1 MPSANVPRTRS
12 CRRVLPLLLLVLLS
26 ACGDSGTKTPA
37 GPGTDQPD
45 DGSPVAV
52 AFADTA
58 LEQAVRLALSR
69 PAGDLSLAALHSLTT
84 LSASGR
90 GIADLHGI
98 GQLDSLTALDLSNN
112 RIVDLTPLDSLAHL
126 QMLDLSWNQ
135 VSDLTPLS
143 GLAELQSLA
152 LEGNQ
157 VTDLTSILGLPA
169 LATLDLTGNPLTEE
183 ARITQLAAL
192 RDRGIQVSPG
202 VPGTEGDT
210 PSGSI
215 AFASDRGGTLDIY
228 VADADGTHLVNL
240 TRGSTG
246 NNWEPV
252 WSPDWTR
259 IAFTSDREG
268 GFAPHLYVM
277 DADGSDVTRLVD
289 EPGWNPRWSPQG
301 DQLAYV
307 RSEGGGIVVLDLA
320 SSSSLSLTAGM
331 AGQEYL
337 PCWSP
342 DGTRIAFTSDGEG
355 SLQVWVVAADGG
367 AAQRVTEEAGSA
379 VALAWSPDGSGIL
392 YARGRAEWLV
402 SGLPV
407 NVIRPELNLWES
419 ELWVVELAGRQSLR
433 LLGESQ
439 PACGATWSPDGRY
452 LAFTSRQG
460 GDFDIYLSL
469 PGVGVPFNLTSQAAA
484 DITPSWSPRSVAE
497 YAAGLPTEE
506 GPGPALDPEEEVVF
520 ADSALEAA
528 VRAQVGLW
536 TGPIRRRDV
545 ELIDS
550 FYHGSLGISD
560 LRGIEALAR
569 VVWLSLNDNRIRD
582 LSPLS
587 ELTTLRTLFLDNNQI
602 FDLAPLAGLRG
613 VTWLHLSGNQIED
626 VTPLAGLVGLSDLQ
640 LGRNPIRD
648 ISPLAALRP
657 KWTLSLSLSR
667 TQVSDLRPLLQIPG
681 PNDQTPALTEWKV
694 VGCPL
699 DDYSRNTVIPAL
711 KERGTQVTE

>member
-1 MPSANVPRTRS
+1 MAA
-12 CRRVLPLLLLVLLS
+12 LLLALLS
-26 ACGDSGTKTPA
+26 GCGDSGRRIPA

-45 DGSPVAV
+45 DGQPATT

-58 LEQAVRLALSR
+58 LEQAVRQALAQ
-69 PAGDLSLAALHSLTT
+69 PTGDLSQTSLHSLTT
-84 LSASGR
+84 LSAANR
-90 GIADLHGI
+90 GIVDLHGI
-98 GQLDSLTALDLSNN
+98 EQLDSLTALDLSNN
-112 RIVDLTPLDSLAHL
+112 RITDLSPLDSLTHL

-135 VSDLTPLS
+135 VSDLGPLA
-143 GLAELQSLA
+143 GVVTLETLA

-157 VTDLTSILGLPA
+157 VTDLGPLLGLPA
-169 LATLDLTGNPLTEE
+169 LASLDLTGNPLTED

-192 RDRGIQVSPG
+192 MDRGIQVSFE
-202 VPGTEGDT
+202 VPGAEGDT

-228 VADADGTHLVNL
+228 VVDVDGTHLVNL
-240 TRGSTG
+240 TRGSAG

-259 IAFTSDREG
+259 IAFSSDREG
-268 GFAPHLYVM
+268 GFAPHPYVM
-277 DADGSDVTRLVD
+277 DADGSNLTRLIE
-289 EPGWNPRWSPQG
+289 EPGWNPQWSPQG
-301 DQLAYV
+301 DRLAYV

-320 SSSSLSLTAGM
+320 SGSVLSLTAGM
-331 AGQEYL
+331 GGQEYL

-342 DGTRIAFTSDGEG
+342 DGTRIAFSSNGEG
-355 SLQVWVVAADGG
+355 TWQVYVVPADGG
-367 AAQRVTEEAGSA
+367 AAQRVTQEAGSA

-392 YARGRAEWLV
+392 CARGPYNRPSIFS
-402 SGLPV
+402 SGLTDR
-407 NVIRPELNLWES
+407 VIRHELYLS
-419 ELWVVELAGRQSLR
+419 QPELWVVELAGGRSRRR
-433 LLGESQ
+433 LEEAQ
-439 PACGATWSPDGRY
+439 QACGATWSPDGRY
-452 LAFTSRQG
+452 LVYTSRQG
-460 GDFDIYLSL
+460 GDFEIYLSL
-469 PGVGVPFNLTSQAAA
+469 PGIGVSVNLTSRVGA
-484 DITPSWSPRSVAE
+484 DLTPSWSPRSVAE

-506 GPGPALDPEEEVVF
+506 GPEPALDPEEEVPF

-528 VRAQVGLW
+528 VREQVGLP

-545 ELIDS
+545 EILDQA
-550 FYHGSLGISD
+550 YLHRMGISD
-560 LRGIEALAR
+560 LRGIEFLAR
-569 VVWLSLNDNRIRD
+569 MVTLDLDGNQIRD

-587 ELTTLRTLFLDNNQI
+587 GLSGLRQLSLSSNQI
-602 FDLAPLAGLRG
+602 VDLTPLARLRG
-613 VTWLHLSGNQIED
+613 LMWLSLSGNQIED
-626 VTPLAGLVGLSDLQ
+626 VTPLAGLVCLSDLQ

-681 PNDQTPALTEWKV
+681 PNDQTPALTELKV

-711 KERGTQVTE
+711 RERGTTVVE

>member
-1 MPSANVPRTRS
+1 MV
-12 CRRVLPLLLLVLLS
+12 LLLVVLT
-26 ACGDSGTKTPA
+26 ACGDSSPKTPA
-37 GPGTDQPD
+37 GPGTDHPG
-45 DGSPVAV
+45 DGQTVAA

-58 LEQAVRLALSR
+58 LEQAVRLALSQ

-98 GQLDSLTALDLSNN
+98 EQLDSLTALDLSNN
-112 RIVDLTPLDSLAHL
+112 RIVDLTPLDSLTHL

-143 GLAELQSLA
+143 GLAELQTLV

-157 VTDLTSILGLPA
+157 VTDLTPVLGLPA
-169 LATLDLTGNPLTEE
+169 LASLDLTGNPLTED
-183 ARITQLAAL
+183 ARITQLVAL
-192 RDRGIQVSPG
+192 TDRGIQVSFE
-202 VPGTEGDT
+202 VPGAEGDT

-215 AFASDRGGTLDIY
+215 AYASDRGGTLDIY
-228 VADADGTHLVNL
+228 VVDVDGSHLVNL
-240 TRGSTG
+240 TRGSAG

-301 DQLAYV
+301 DRLAYV
-307 RSEGGGIVVLDLA
+307 RSEGGGIVVRDLA
-320 SSSSLSLTAGM
+320 SGSVLYLTAGM

-355 SLQVWVVAADGG
+355 SQQVWVVAADGG
-367 AAQRVTEEAGSA
+367 AAQRVTQEAGAA

-392 YARGRAEWLV
+392 YARGRYEWL
-402 SGLPV
+402 SSDLPV
-407 NVIRPELNLWES
+407 NVIRPELNTGQP
-419 ELWVVELAGRQSLR
+419 ELWVVELAGGQTRR

-439 PACGATWSPDGRY
+439 QACGATWSPDGRH

-469 PGVGVPFNLTSQAAA
+469 PGVGVPFNLTTSVGA
-484 DITPSWSPRSVAE
+484 DVTPSWSPRSVAE

-506 GPGPALDPEEEVVF
+506 GPGPVLDPEEEVVF

-545 ELIDS
+545 ELVTNAWDGFES
-550 FYHGSLGISD
+550 KGIRD
-560 LRGIEALAR
+560 LSGIETLAR
-569 VVWLSLNDNRIRD
+569 LESLDLQGNQIRD
-582 LSPLS
+582 LSPLAGS
-587 ELTTLRTLFLDNNQI
+587 TTLRQLFLDNNQI
-602 FDLAPLAGLRG
+602 VNLTPLAGLRG
-613 VTWLHLSGNQIED
+613 LGWLTLNGNQIED
-626 VTPLAGLVGLSDLQ
+626 VSPLAGLSSLSLLE

-657 KWTLSLSLSR
+657 QALNLTLSR
-667 TQVSDLRPLLQIPG
+667 TQVSDLRPLLQIPRT
-681 PNDQTPALTEWKV
+681 NDWVPALAKLKV
-694 VGCPL
+694 IGCPL

-711 KERGTQVTE
+711 RAQGTEVLE